1 MGKLME
7 LDTQTLKKI
16 IEQVKTS
23 VSRKLSSI
31 CQEDIKFEGIRK
43 DFNND
48 LVGIVSF
55 IGDVSFILLI
65 MLTDEHIKKIS
76 TSFVGVEMDSNSEEI
91 GDLTSEIAN
100 IVFGDID
107 MDLKAINLKTERS
120 LPTILKGKDMQ
131 PVLRKK
137 APSIILAFG
146 QDDILVELIGTTDD
160 TLHKKPGS

>member
-1 MGKLME
+1 MKL
-7 LDTQTLKKI
+7 DAQTLKKI
-16 IEQVKTS
+16 IEQIKIS
-23 VSRKLSSI
+23 VSRKLTSI
-31 CQEDIKFEGIRK
+31 CQEEVKFERVSQ

-65 MLTDEHIKKIS
+65 MLTDDHIRKIS
-76 TSFVGVEMDSNSEEI
+76 SKFVGVEMDSSSEEI

-107 MDLKAINLKTERS
+107 MDLKSINLKTERS
-120 LPTILKGKDMQ
+120 LPTILKGKDIE

-137 APSIILAFG
+137 APSVILSFG
-146 QDDILVELIGTTDD
+146 KDNILVEMIGTTDD
-160 TLHKKPGS
+160 SLHKRPGS

>member
-1 MGKLME
+1 MK
-7 LDTQTLKKI
+7 LDTQTLRQI
-16 IEQVKTS
+16 IDQVKIS
-23 VSRKLSSI
+23 VSRKLTSI
-31 CQEDIKFEGIRK
+31 CQEEVKFEGVRK

-48 LVGIVSF
+48 LLGIVSF

-65 MLTDEHIKKIS
+65 MLTDEQIKKIS
-76 TSFVGVEMDSNSEEI
+76 MKFVGVEMDSNREDI
-91 GDLTSEIAN
+91 GDLVSEIAH

-107 MDLKAINLKTERS
+107 MDLKTINMRTERS

-137 APSIILAFG
+137 APSIILSFG
-146 QDDILVELIGTTDD
+146 QDNILVELIGTTDD

>member
-1 MGKLME
+1 MK
-7 LDTQTLKKI
+7 LDTQTLRQI
-16 IEQVKTS
+16 IDQVKIS
-23 VSRKLSSI
+23 VSRKLTSI
-31 CQEDIKFEGIRK
+31 CQEEVKFEGVRK

-48 LVGIVSF
+48 LLGIVSF

-65 MLTDEHIKKIS
+65 MLTVQQIKKIS
-76 TSFVGVEMDSNSEEI
+76 MKFVGVEMDSNSEDI
-91 GDLTSEIAN
+91 GDLVSEIAN

-107 MDLKAINLKTERS
+107 MDLKTINMRTERS

-137 APSIILAFG
+137 APSIILSFG
-146 QDDILVELIGTTDD
+146 QDNILVELIGTTDD